1 MATKVPRIAFVPSP
15 EVRALLEE
23 ISEASGRPVASIA
36 SEILDDV
43 VPVLQEALAAMKAV
57 AAQPERARELVNEFA
72 VRAVQQVGQATL
84 DFEAEQAKKR
94 KRKKSGKTWPRQ
106 KKSFT

>member
-15 EVRALLEE
+15 ELRALLEE

-36 SEILDDV
+36 SELLDDI
-43 VPVLQEALAAMKAV
+43 VPVLRETLDAMKAV
-57 AAQPERARELVNEFA
+57 ASQPERAQELVNQFA

-84 DFEAEQAKKR
+84 DFEADLAKKR
-94 KRKKSGKTWPRQ
+94 KRKKGGAGGTAPP
-106 KKSFT
+106 